1 MQSILSEN
9 QKNILQL
16 LGNEKSIADHFYF
29 GGGTALAEFYLQ
41 HRLSEDLDFFS
52 EHEFEPQDISIVLKK
67 IKKSAGIVNV
77 EYIQSFNRSLFF
89 LKLKQDASYQK
100 TAQQEMVKT
109 EFTYFPFPR
118 IEKKMKT
125 DELYVDSLLDIAVN
139 KIFTIYQKPRSRDFI
154 DLYCILQ
161 KEKSWTLD
169 DLVKKAQIKFDNHLD
184 PIQLGTQYLKVQE
197 LKDYPKMIITID
209 ERVWQNFFL
218 TAAKKLKDS
227 IIST

>member
-1 MQSILSEN
+1 MQSILSKN
-9 QKNILQL
+9 QKNILHL
-16 LGNEKSIADHFYF
+16 LGNEKIIADNFYF
-29 GGGTALAEFYLQ
+29 GGGTTLAEFYIH

-52 EHEFEPQDISIVLKK
+52 EHEFEQQAVSVVLKK
-67 IKKSAGIVNV
+67 LSKSAGIVNV

-89 LKLKQDASYQK
+89 LKLKNGAE
-100 TAQQEMVKT
+100 QEETVKT

-118 IEKKMKT
+118 IEKKMKIG
-125 DELYVDSLLDIAVN
+125 ELYVDSLLDIAVN
-139 KIFTIYQKPRSRDFI
+139 KVFTIYQKPRSRDFI

-161 KEKSWTLD
+161 KEKNWTLD

-184 PIQLGTQYLKVQE
+184 PIQLGTQYLKAQE